1 LPPPGARRSKLPF
14 RPVPSGKKSREARR
28 TASVKAPPPVR
39 SAGGRGRQASPRALA
54 IGGGIVAVVAIVIVL
69 AVVLGSGSKGGGLPK
84 NAAAV
89 GSLANGLP
97 GASDVAAEF
106 KGIPQT
112 GTTLGWPFAPVT
124 LTEYIDLQCPIC
136 QEFETQVFPDI
147 LQRYIRTKKVK
158 VVMKPWAFIGPD
170 SSRAQAVAI
179 AAAKQNKAFNFAAVL
194 YDNQGTENTGWLT
207 DKMLYNIAV
216 SVPGLKIQPLFTERS
231 TTAVKAA
238 AAQVAAD
245 AQVQKVSGTP
255 TIFLTKGAD
264 KPVQVPM
271 ANGLDETTLVQYLNA
286 ALA

>member
-1 LPPPGARRSKLPF
+1 M
-14 RPVPSGKKSREARR
+14 PSGKKSKELRR
-28 TASVKAPPPVR
+28 TAQVKTPPPVR
-39 SAGGRGRQASPRALA
+39 STGARGRQASPRVLA
-54 IGGGIVAVVAIVIVL
+54 IAGGIVAIVAVVIVL
-69 AVVLGSGSKGGGLPK
+69 AVVLGGGSKGSGLPK
-84 NAAAV
+84 NHAAV

-147 LQRYIRTKKVK
+147 LTKYIRTKKVK

-170 SSRAQAVAI
+170 SIRGQAATL
-179 AAAKQNKAFNFAAVL
+179 AAAKQDKAFNFAALL

-207 DKMLYNIAV
+207 DNMVYNIAV
-216 SVPGLKIQPLFTERS
+216 SVPGLKIDPLFAERTS
-231 TTAVKAA
+231 ATVKKEAT
-238 AAQVAAD
+238 QVAAD
-245 AQVQKVSGTP
+245 AQAQQVSGTP
-255 TIFLTKGAD
+255 TIFLTKGAG

-271 ANGLDETTLVQYLNA
+271 ANGTDEATLVKYLNA